1 MLASA
6 GHDVRVVAGRGDC
19 ELLPEMDS
27 RHPEVEEVTRR
38 LAAGEDGGADFER
51 LRQRIQAGLSGAL
64 ADRQLLIAHNV
75 LTMPFN
81 LPLAS
86 ALAGSGCRLLAWT
99 HDLAWTNPRYT
110 AFQRRGGPLELLAR
124 PQPRTLYVAIS
135 RQRRDEISR
144 VLGLPR
150 AQVPVVPNTMDVN
163 RFLGISQRTLE
174 LAQRAG
180 FKDASPLVLAPVRI
194 TRRKRL
200 DVALEAIA
208 QLRADHPAIRLVVS
222 GPLGPH
228 SADNLAYAR
237 DLDSLVQRLGLEQ
250 TAVFLHAHPGPDGSH
265 PVDDATM
272 AELYRLADVAL
283 LTSEAEGFG
292 LPLLEAGL
300 LRLPLVHADIPVLAE
315 QGRGAT
321 WRFPGGSAEAA
332 AAALRGA
339 LASRPVRQRR
349 RIVDQASGPAVLAQ
363 TERVL
368 EKALAGA

>member
-1 MLASA
+1 
-6 GHDVRVVAGRGDC
+6 
-19 ELLPEMDS
+19 
-27 RHPEVEEVTRR
+27 
-38 LAAGEDGGADFER
+38 
-51 LRQRIQAGLSGAL
+51 
-64 ADRQLLIAHNV
+64 
-75 LTMPFN
+75 
-81 LPLAS
+81 
-86 ALAGSGCRLLAWT
+86 
-99 HDLAWTNPRYT
+99 
-110 AFQRRGGPLELLAR
+110 
-124 PQPRTLYVAIS
+124 VAIS

-200 DVALEAIA
+200 ELALEAIA